1 MVRRAPT
8 GQLMTDDGQP
18 LTADPTAQPL
28 GERPGVTFRT
38 KEAPMAKAEQD
49 GVYRMGRTHVK
60 VRKGQV
66 IPAGAEPVEDTTQER
81 KKGPAPEN
89 RAEGAAPESRKR
101 TSKKADE

>member
-1 MVRRAPT
+1 
-8 GQLMTDDGQP
+8 MTDDGQP

-49 GVYRMGRTHVK
+49 GVYRLGRTHVK

-66 IPAGAEPVEDTTQER
+66 IPAGAEPVEARKQEGAAETR
-81 KKGPAPEN
+81 KLDAAPEN
-89 RAEGAAPESRKR
+89 RSKR